1 MRKKILM
8 VLSLVLICLFF
19 FSLNFKNV
27 EAADRAFSDSE
38 YYSSVASKTGDAL
51 LEGLASLT
59 TSKHST
65 RTTYSGLRDDLK
77 VTDKDPSKSNGAIL
91 DFYSKISTTSWN
103 REHVWPKSLSG
114 GAYVDNKAGADVH
127 HIRPTIEKINS
138 DRGNK
143 KFGEVSH
150 SSSTEYLYS
159 GTLAAYTSGDV
170 WEPLDDV
177 KGDTARIIMYMYM
190 HYSNEISA
198 NSKEEYAGA
207 LRVTNVI
214 SASSNQTAWNLMMKW
229 SALDPVDPFE
239 ANRNKEAYNITG
251 IRNPFIDHPEY
262 ANRIWG
268 DGTSPDPVTTYRV
281 TFSVPSGASF
291 AYTDSKGYESGE
303 KITVPS
309 VNPTKTGYV
318 FEGWYK
324 DSNYRTQWNFN
335 VDTITS
341 NITLYAKFSE
351 INLTFDEIFA
361 SLKVYSQLAFN
372 VNEVEGG
379 GVSVV
384 EKTVT
389 YSSFSGPGQLSISSS
404 GDVTNYITSDSSL
417 FTFTYNKNSS
427 EHAYISSDVRLYA
440 ANGNGNSL
448 DIKANNGIVI
458 TGVSYLASNGS
469 GSVSINSD
477 GSVATIKNDVNSGSN
492 KSNQFKVTS
501 ITITYEEAGSGLS
514 YEVKDNQ
521 IELRYVLVLSKANYD
536 KYLATGETIKM
547 FINNEEVEYKVTQN
561 GNDYYL
567 IYNIKA
573 SDLSTVYAPKFTFA
587 DETISISGYS
597 IKTLASYYLTS
608 LASNSLV
615 KQYKSCL
622 TEIANS

>member
-8 VLSLVLICLFF
+8 IVSLVLICLFF
-19 FSLNFKNV
+19 FSLNFNNV
-27 EAADRAFSDSE
+27 EAADRSFSDSE
-38 YYSSVASKTGDAL
+38 YYSSVASKTGNEL
-51 LEGLASLT
+51 LEGLATLT
-59 TSKHST
+59 TNKHST
-65 RTTYSGLRDDLK
+65 RTSYSGLRDALP
-77 VTDKDPSKSNGAIL
+77 VTDKDPNKSNGAIL

-114 GAYVDNKAGADVH
+114 GAYEDNKAGADVH

-143 KFGEVSH
+143 KFGEVTH
-150 SSSTEYLYS
+150 SSSTEYRYS
-159 GTLAAYTSGDV
+159 GTLAAYTTSGV

-198 NSKEEYAGA
+198 NSKEQYAGG
-207 LRVTNVI
+207 LKVTNVI
-214 SASSNQTAWNLMMKW
+214 SASNSQAAWNLMMKW
-229 SALDPVDPFE
+229 NALDPVDAFE

-268 DGTSPDPVTTYRV
+268 DGTSPEPVTTYRV
-281 TFSVPSGASF
+281 TFSIPSGASF

-303 KITVPS
+303 KIAVPS
-309 VNPTKTGYV
+309 VDPTKTGYV

-324 DSNYRTQWNFN
+324 DSSYRTQWNFN
-335 VDTITS
+335 ADTITS
-341 NITLYAKFSE
+341 NLTLYAKFSE

-372 VNEVEGG
+372 VNEVEGEG
-379 GVSVV
+379 TSVV

-389 YSSFSGPGQLSISSS
+389 YDSFSGIGQISG
-404 GDVTNYITSDSSL
+404 GDVTSYITSDSSL
-417 FTFTYNKNSS
+417 FTFTYKQNNSGS
-427 EHAYISSDVRLYA
+427 TPYISSEVRLYA
-440 ANGNGNSL
+440 EGGNGSSL
-448 DIKANNGIVI
+448 EIKAKDGIVI
-458 TGVSYLASNGS
+458 TGVTNTPTNGN
-469 GSVSINSD
+469 GGTISINND
-477 GSVATIKNDVNSGSN
+477 GSIATIQNTASTAN
-492 KSNQFKVTS
+492 KSTQVRFNS
-501 ITITYEEAGSGLS
+501 ITITYETEGAGTS
-514 YEVKDNQ
+514 YEIKDNQ
-521 IELRYVLVLSKANYD
+521 IELRYVLVLNKANYN

-547 FINNEEVEYKVTQN
+547 YVNDQEVEFNVVLN
-561 GNDYYL
+561 GDDYYL
-567 IYNIKA
+567 TYNIKA
-573 SDLSTVYAPKFTFA
+573 NDLSTVYAPKFTFA

-597 IKTLASYYLTS
+597 IKTLASYYLTN